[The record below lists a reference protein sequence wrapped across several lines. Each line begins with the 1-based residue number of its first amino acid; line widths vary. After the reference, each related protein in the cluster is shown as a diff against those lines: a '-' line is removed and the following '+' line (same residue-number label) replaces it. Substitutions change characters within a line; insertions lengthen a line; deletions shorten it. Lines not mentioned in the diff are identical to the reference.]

1 MECPNLAGK
10 HRAAVSAVVGK
21 EGVWF
26 MRLDRTCVRHAALG
40 GAFLG
45 GGGGGPWDEGVTL
58 GELAF
63 TVGDPRLVR
72 LDDLK
77 DDDLIVTVSVV
88 GAPAARDQYVKPAD
102 YVAAL
107 EALNERLNG
116 RIAGLITSE
125 NGGLATLNGWF
136 QSAMTG
142 IPVVDAAGNGRAHP
156 TGVMGSMGLDRLEGY
171 RSIQAAVGGD
181 PNRARRVSLVV
192 DGALAV
198 VDRVVRQ
205 AAVEAG
211 GLVAVARNPVP
222 ASWVRDNGAPGAI
235 TFALEL
241 GALIEEHAPNGG
253 RAVARA
259 LVQRLGGE
267 VLAEGEVHGYRL
279 ETTGGYDVGSLVVG
293 DLELTFWNEYMTA
306 ERAGQRL
313 ATFPDLIATLDAGSG
328 MPVTSAEIRNGR
340 SVVVITVPKEQIPLG
355 AGVRHPDALLPVE
368 HVLGKE
374 MVPYFEGG

>member
-1 MECPNLAGK
+1 
-10 HRAAVSAVVGK
+10 
-21 EGVWF
+21 
-26 MRLDRTCVRHAALG
+26 MRLDRAQVRHAALG

-45 GGGGGPWDEGVTL
+45 GGGGGALSEGINL

-63 TVGDPRLVR
+63 TVGDPQLVR
-72 LDDLK
+72 LDDLN
-77 DDDLIVTVSVV
+77 DEDVVVTVSAV
-88 GAPAARDQYVKPAD
+88 GAPAAKDQYVKPAD

-107 EALNERLNG
+107 QALNQRLKG

-156 TGVMGSMGLDRLEGY
+156 TGVMGSMGLDRLDGY
-171 RSIQAAVGGD
+171 RSVQAAVGGD
-181 PNRARRVSLVV
+181 PRRARRVSLVV
-192 DGALAV
+192 EGALAV

-205 AAVEAG
+205 AAAEAG

-222 ASWVRDNGAPGAI
+222 ASWVREHGAAGAI
-235 TFALEL
+235 TFAIEV
-241 GALIEEHAPNGG
+241 GALIDEQAPHGG

-259 LVQRLGGE
+259 LIERLGGE
-267 VLAEGEVHGYRL
+267 VLAEGEVKDYRL
-279 ETTGGYDVGSLVVG
+279 ETTGGYDIGSLVVG

-313 ATFPDLIATLDAGSG
+313 ATFPDLIATVDVDSG
-328 MPVTSAEIRNGR
+328 IPVTSAEIQNGR
-340 SVVVITVPKEQIPLG
+340 HVVVIMIPKERIPLG
-355 AGVRHPDALLPVE
+355 AGVRHADALLPVE
-368 HVLGKE
+368 RVLGKA
-374 MVPYFEGG
+374 MATYF